1 MNNMNPHLWEW
12 RFEPY
17 RVLPVRT
24 LLLALVIIAVGLVLV
39 SNFGMSMLAFLML
52 IVFTWSLRLAV
63 FATGYR
69 IDREGI
75 HRQNLGRTQHF
86 SSDMIR
92 RVVPAPGGVFI
103 SQHGRASRL
112 DRFQGWLMPLPKQD
126 KEQIIN
132 HLEAICQVNRGEED

>member
-1 MNNMNPHLWEW
+1 MDNTNPGLWEW

-24 LLLALVIIAVGLVLV
+24 LLLALVIMAVGLVLV
-39 SNFGMSMLAFLML
+39 SNFGMSMLAFLLL
-52 IVFTWSLRLAV
+52 IVFTWSLRLAI

-69 IDREGI
+69 VDREGI

-86 SSDMIR
+86 SSEMIR
-92 RVVPAPGGVFI
+92 RIVPTPGSVFI
-103 SQHGRASRL
+103 SQHSRASRL
-112 DRFQGWLMPLPKQD
+112 DRFQGWLIPLPKQH

-132 HLEAICQVNRGEED
+132 HLQALSQNNRGEEV